1 MGELIFT
8 FCYGGALIAAGIL
21 VKVMTSRQVVGQVK
35 REEVMSKSRKQGS
48 VI

>member
-8 FCYGGALIAAGIL
+8 FCYGGALIVAGIL
-21 VKVMTSRQVVGQVK
+21 VKVMTSKQVSEKVE
-35 REEVMSKSRKQGS
+35 REEELSKNRQGS

>member
-8 FCYGGALIAAGIL
+8 FCYGGALIVAGIL
-21 VKVMTSRQVVGQVK
+21 VKVMTSKQVSEKVE
-35 REEVMSKSRKQGS
+35 REEEFSKNRQGS

>member
-8 FCYGGALIAAGIL
+8 FCYGGALIVAGIL
-21 VKVMTSRQVVGQVK
+21 VKVMTSKQVSGRAERAAVI
-35 REEVMSKSRKQGS
+35 SKSRKQGG